1 MLTMIT
7 DTLAKSKLRH
17 VKRCINV
24 RTARLAL
31 MDDAKRED
39 FPRLSEERRAAAMRL
54 DKAERAELGRDLV
67 GLRLAQADLYAKL
80 GVAVC
85 NEVTPPK
92 SLYPVL

>member
-1 MLTMIT
+1 MLT
-7 DTLAKSKLRH
+7 DTLANTKLRH
-17 VKRCINV
+17 IDRCINI
-24 RTARLAL
+24 RTARLSL

-54 DKAERAELGRDLV
+54 DKAERAELERDLV
-67 GLRLAQADLYAKL
+67 NLRLAHADLYANL